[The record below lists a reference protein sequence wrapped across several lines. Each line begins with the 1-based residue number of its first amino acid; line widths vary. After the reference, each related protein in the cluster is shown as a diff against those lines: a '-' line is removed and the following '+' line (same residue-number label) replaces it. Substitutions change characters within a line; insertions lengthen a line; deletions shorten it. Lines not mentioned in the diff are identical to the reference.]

1 MGHAYVAGDDCEEA
15 VVLGVCSSSDE
26 GLMNSL
32 MNIHG
37 PDDEA
42 ESERKAPPRRLM
54 S

>member
-1 MGHAYVAGDDCEEA
+1 MGHAYVAGEDCKEA

-37 PDDEA
+37 PDEDA
-42 ESERKAPPRRLM
+42 DSPRKARPAA
-54 S
+54 